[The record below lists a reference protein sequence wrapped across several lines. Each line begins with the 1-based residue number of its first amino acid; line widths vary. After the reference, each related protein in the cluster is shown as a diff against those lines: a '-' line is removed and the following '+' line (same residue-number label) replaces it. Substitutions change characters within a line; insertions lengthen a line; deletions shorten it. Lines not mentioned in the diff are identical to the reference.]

1 MSAQADVKAIN
12 ALALAKIAG
21 NAKAVNVVLIGLLA
35 KSTDIAHEKWIDA
48 IRATVPEKLLSV
60 NLSAFDMGYNQL

>member
-1 MSAQADVKAIN
+1 MGAQAEVKAIN
-12 ALALAKIAG
+12 ALALAKVAG

-35 KSTDIAHEKWIDA
+35 KSTDIPYEKWVEA
-48 IRATVPEKLLSV
+48 IKSTVPEKLLSV

>member
-1 MSAQADVKAIN
+1 MGAQADVKAIN

-35 KSTDIAHEKWIDA
+35 KSTDIPYEKWVAA
-48 IRATVPEKLLSV
+48 IKSTVPEKLLSV